1 MQKGKD
7 LIDEIE
13 VSVDELLDSPELE
26 GLRSKLAELGKR
38 IGKKYSI
45 DLNCTLEV
53 GEWEND
59 RFLQLIDTGHSVGQN
74 GELYRTWNVASFQR
88 YIVNGEILIVPHDH
102 CPSCWGEWAF
112 EFENHSCPECG
123 IEMGK
128 DCKILLDSDICPH
141 CEKGKISMT
150 DTKCDQCGFS
160 IDPRFVV
167 WG

>member
-1 MQKGKD
+1 MDQEAWQKAKD

-59 RFLQLIDTGHSVGQN
+59 RFLKLIDTGHSVGQN

-112 EFENHSCPECG
+112 EFENQIKQQTFCKFPGPSVSVISIKLSGISC
-123 IEMGK
+123 
-128 DCKILLDSDICPH
+128 
-141 CEKGKISMT
+141 
-150 DTKCDQCGFS
+150 
-160 IDPRFVV
+160 RFPSRR
-167 WG
+167 